1 MWWRASVC
9 WGPGSESPRCTAG
22 SPAAHW
28 VVMRRRRGPMA
39 SDRYNWA
46 LCESCD
52 PQRLAIRRG
61 RAQPSGSSSVG
72 RASAFQAECR
82 GFETR
87 LPLHFPFRAHDD
99 TQPFRRG
106 PIEGCAGVATTVSR
120 ETGERSVN
128 RLWAHGPDG
137 KLLPP
142 PGHLSPRSR
151 PDCTCREVARSRG
164 QSLRSSRRR
173 PARWPSGL
181 SVEATLQPG
190 RMLEPPRHR
199 MEGGRSRLLPAGDV
213 QGGQPFR
220 TRRPLLAA
228 RPIAPRA

>member
-1 MWWRASVC
+1 MLASRELDQ
-9 WGPGSESPRCTAG
+9 GPPSHAPNDDMITGHEMLA
-22 SPAAHW
+22 
-28 VVMRRRRGPMA
+28 
-39 SDRYNWA
+39 
-46 LCESCD
+46 
-52 PQRLAIRRG
+52 PQRGILLRYPA
-61 RAQPSGSSSVG
+61 P
-72 RASAFQAECR
+72 AFQAECR